1 MTGFAGTVVP
11 ALRDAVRDLLDAHP
25 DGILPIVQ
33 AGHPV
38 LRQQAAAYTGQLG
51 DVLEDLLGAMVATM
65 HAAPGVGLAAPQI
78 GVGLAIAVLEDPGF
92 PEGHGSV
99 ADARE
104 RAALPRRVLVN
115 PVYEPVDDERV
126 TFYEGCLSVDG
137 YQAAVARHR
146 AVRVR
151 GLDETGAVVDEVVR
165 GWPARIVQHETD
177 HLHGTLY
184 VDRAETR
191 SLCATATYAALWADE
206 AVPRRASHE
215 LGFPLEVVG
224 THGRSVPPPVA

>member
-1 MTGFAGTVVP
+1 MSAPHAPHAAAGFDGPVDAP
-11 ALRDAVRDLLDAHP
+11 LRDAVRGLLDAHP
-25 DGILPIVQ
+25 DGVLPIVQ

-38 LRQQAAAYTGQLG
+38 LRQRAAAYTGQLG
-51 DVLEDLLGAMVATM
+51 DVLDDLLDAMVVTM
-65 HAAPGVGLAAPQI
+65 RAAPGVGLAAPQI
-78 GVGLAIAVLEDPGF
+78 GVGLALAVLEDPGL
-92 PEGHGSV
+92 PAGHAAA

-104 RAALPRRVLVN
+104 RAPLPLRVLVN
-115 PVYEPVDDERV
+115 PEYEPVGDERV

-146 AVRVR
+146 TVRVR
-151 GLDETGAVVDEVVR
+151 GLDGAGATVDEVVT

-191 SLCATATYAALWADE
+191 SLCATPTYAALWADE
-206 AVPRRASHE
+206 AVPRRASDA
-215 LGFPLEVVG
+215 LGFPLEVAD
-224 THGRSVPPPVA
+224 GR

>member
-1 MTGFAGTVVP
+1 MSGFAGAP
-11 ALRDAVRDLLDAHP
+11 DAALRDAVRGLLDAHP
-25 DGILPIVQ
+25 DGVLPIVQ

-38 LRQQAAAYTGQLG
+38 LRQRAAEYTGQLG
-51 DVLEDLLGAMVATM
+51 DVLEDLLDAMVVTM
-65 HAAPGVGLAAPQI
+65 RAAPGVGLAAPQV
-78 GVGLAIAVLEDPGF
+78 GVGLALAVLEDPGL
-92 PEGHGSV
+92 PVGYDTT

-104 RAALPRRVLVN
+104 RAPLPLRVLVN
-115 PVYEPVDDERV
+115 PAYEPVGDERV

-151 GLDETGAVVDEVVR
+151 ALDGAGARVDEVVT

-177 HLHGTLY
+177 HLAGTLY

-206 AVPRRASHE
+206 AVPRRAAGA
-215 LGFPLEVVG
+215 LGFPLR
-224 THGRSVPPPVA
+224 TADDR